1 MQRLEPIYRFQI
13 NNENAEG
20 FSYWLEQHQLFT
32 RAAAAGF
39 FQNKLPEYPGISF
52 QLPRFPALPGV
63 TKLKPVFCLSASFS
77 SRQMLII

>member
-39 FQNKLPEYPGISF
+39 FQNKLPREMGSHIGTWLNRQDAGRLVVAS
-52 QLPRFPALPGV
+52 Q
-63 TKLKPVFCLSASFS
+63 SAH
-77 SRQMLII
+77 QWLCQKH